1 MRGHQK
7 VARTKSK
14 ARPHSG
20 SLLHLQSGAG
30 VVAGSIGPLPSHWV
44 VWSYTICIAGLNART
59 TQFIVWHVLLCFA
72 FAKYRLL
79 PPQSRIFLFL
89 VSPLGW
95 LHVQHSYLPLSVH
108 VCVGVCAVCCSF
120 YFWPPFWLWPVLIC
134 CSSCLSCGPLWFAAG
149 LFSIARSVFFF
160 FFCHFFVIFSVLFFA
175 FIYIYR
181 AYLWPHVCMLAE
193 QNCFWNWKIA
203 IQAELWGQL

>member
-89 VSPLGW
+89 AGYMCSTVIS
-95 LHVQHSYLPLSVH
+95 LSLCMC
-108 VCVGVCAVCCSF
+108 VCVGAVCCSF

-149 LFSIARSVFFF
+149 LFSIARSVLFFYFLPF
-160 FFCHFFVIFSVLFFA
+160 FRNIFGVFFA